1 MLRLLEDEEVPWDGI
16 YVVQVDERVAS
27 LGDPERNLTSL
38 RESLLLHAS
47 LRPAQIHPMPVE
59 ANDLA
64 IAAAQYAGT
73 LEELTGWVEG
83 MLESVERMALHIRSQ
98 QVPTP
103 APVVTRSQRAG
114 VSTYNRVPADAPALL
129 APRVFP
135 RSLRSL
141 GAAGTR
147 ALGVT
152 KCSTEE
158 CEVPVSLID
167 KNISRD

>member
-73 LEELTGWVEG
+73 LEEL
-83 MLESVERMALHIRSQ
+83 RMALHIRSQ